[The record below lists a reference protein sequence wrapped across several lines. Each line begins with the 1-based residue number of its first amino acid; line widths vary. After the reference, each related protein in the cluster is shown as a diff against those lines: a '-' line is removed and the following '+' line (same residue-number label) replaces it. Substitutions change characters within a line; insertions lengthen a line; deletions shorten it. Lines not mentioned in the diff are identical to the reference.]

1 MLEFM
6 KQMEVGGLQELD
18 KMDQVDSSGVHEEP
32 KDTQNESP
40 NDEDTPDYAQNDEKT
55 PKNLSTVGK
64 LQTYLSLESQNGGI
78 RNSEVGERQIS
89 ENIHTKQASQLF
101 LGWAWLLMG

>member
-6 KQMEVGGLQELD
+6 KEMEVGGLKELD
-18 KMDQVDSSGVHEEP
+18 IMDQVDSSGVHEEP
-32 KDTQNESP
+32 KDPKTQNESP
-40 NDEDTPDYAQNDEKT
+40 NDEDTPDYAQNDEK
-55 PKNLSTVGK
+55 PQDNFSKVGK

-101 LGWAWLLMG
+101 LG